1 MCNSSHGLENCNLFN
16 TKLLP
21 KKKFLFDKTLYM
33 VAYFLFDKQ
42 KKKHL
47 TPLHENEPKGKR
59 VDDDVKQQQQQ

>member
-1 MCNSSHGLENCNLFN
+1 
-16 TKLLP
+16 
-21 KKKFLFDKTLYM
+21 M